1 MPTSTY
7 GVRYP
12 AATDP
17 ADVATDLNELATDV
31 DGILNTIP
39 VMTTKGDLV
48 TRTATAPER
57 LGVGADG
64 TYLLADSTQSTGL
77 RWGAPTFAA
86 DPYVMI
92 AEDAKTT
99 SASTSFSFSSIPST
113 YTDLFLRVSAAFVN
127 ASTAL
132 VPVILACNGT
142 DIVMTQCVVSP
153 NNRSTIRATGSTS
166 LLLGTG
172 TSTTP
177 ASVVDFGYFEYRI
190 GNYSLTSMFKPI
202 YVDGSTVDSG
212 NSGGIGIGGGTY
224 KSTSAITSIT
234 VRHATGAAIIAKST
248 ARLYGMKRFGQ

>member
-132 VPVILACNGT
+132 VPQRHGHRHDSMRCLSEQPQHNPG
-142 DIVMTQCVVSP
+142 
-153 NNRSTIRATGSTS
+153 NREHVATSWYWHFDYARKRS
-166 LLLGTG
+166 RLRLL
-172 TSTTP
+172 
-177 ASVVDFGYFEYRI
+177 
-190 GNYSLTSMFKPI
+190 
-202 YVDGSTVDSG
+202 
-212 NSGGIGIGGGTY
+212 
-224 KSTSAITSIT
+224 
-234 VRHATGAAIIAKST
+234 
-248 ARLYGMKRFGQ
+248 